1 MVDGTGEREIGA
13 EKGANLRE
21 EEWGIEGERKMTL
34 SLPAEKETDTET
46 ATAKGSHQVMV
57 I

>member
-1 MVDGTGEREIGA
+1 MVDGTKERELGA
-13 EKGANLRE
+13 EEGANLR

-34 SLPAEKETDTET
+34 SLPAETETDTET